1 MGKALLSIAVLPT
14 FVIFAIV
21 IKNARAAKEPF
32 RKVAKVFFLSV
43 ASTISAIILEEIG
56 DNLMEKLFSSMGQDY
71 KTVMGMLFQTIFVI
85 AMVEE
90 GCKYFSFKL
99 MIFHDRAFDNTYD
112 GVIYGAAAALGFAT
126 LENILYV
133 FQGGF
138 GTGVIRA
145 VLSVPLHACTGI
157 FMGYYFGISKYKK
170 YNDIKHDKNPQRRA
184 YLIAVIVHALYDFFL
199 MANDAKDA
207 PKYFALL
214 TIIAI
219 IVIMIVVYLMMIFTI
234 KKARRDDQPIYNKY
248 YYEHL
253 NGVYQDMCDKTSDK
267 MTGYSPMP
275 PAQPNGMPQNY
286 AQPVFG
292 HDVMSQQMYKH
303 PAFGQTPYA
312 PPAFDPQN
320 VDPMRFGGRP
330 VSEHVRN
337 ATYGAMPHGGYQGCY
352 PNNGGYTSVQQPT
365 GYGQT
370 MVRTIPERS
379 YQPQSADTGAHFC
392 SECGCRMQANET
404 VCPVCGTRT

>member
-1 MGKALLSIAVLPT
+1 MSKALLTIAVLPT

-21 IKNARAAKEPF
+21 IKNARAAREPF
-32 RKVAKVFFLSV
+32 RKIAKVFFISV
-43 ASTISAIILEEIG
+43 ASTIAAMVLELIG
-56 DNLMEKLFSSMGQDY
+56 EKLTETLFEAFGYEY
-71 KTVMGMLFQTIFVI
+71 KSIFGILFQCIFVI
-85 AMVEE
+85 ALVEE

-138 GTGVIRA
+138 GTGVLRA

-170 YNDIKHDKNPQRRA
+170 YNDINSDKDPQRRA
-184 YLIAVIVHALYDFFL
+184 YAISVVIHALYDFFL

-207 PKYFALL
+207 PRHFILL
-214 TIIAI
+214 SLLA
-219 IVIMIVVYLMMIFTI
+219 VLLIMVAVYLMMVFTI

-253 NGVYQDMCDKTSDK
+253 NGAYQDMRGTTSNK
-267 MTGYSPMP
+267 MKGGEPVPMT
-275 PAQPNGMPQNY
+275 QNGMPSY
-286 AQPVFG
+286 AQPYYG
-292 HDVMSQQMYKH
+292 HDVMNRQLYQH
-303 PAFGQTPYA
+303 PAFGQTAYT
-312 PPAFDPQN
+312 PPAFDGAN
-320 VDPMRFGGRP
+320 GDPMRFGGRP

-337 ATYGAMPHGGYQGCY
+337 ATYGGMQYGGDRYSAGFANAYQ
-352 PNNGGYTSVQQPT
+352 PAA
-365 GYGQT
+365 YGQT
-370 MVRTIPERS
+370 AVQTETYPPHDEA
-379 YQPQSADTGAHFC
+379 PKVHFC
-392 SECGCRMQANET
+392 NECGTRMEAGENI
-404 VCPVCGTRT
+404 CPVCGTRV